1 VANNKLIS
9 LTDLSSLDSL
19 QHVDIQDNYF
29 DFRELENSGID
40 WSAIPSYS
48 KYAPQKAFL
57 PLVTDT
63 TNNEVTLSVIDN
75 HSNNYYKWIKNGE
88 LLNAGPDSTLTYN
101 ESDENSYYCKIS
113 NSNFPDLILQTKAVG
128 KNIKNGVIKS
138 DYNALTEIY
147 NQTEGQNWKN
157 NDNWLSDTIANKWH
171 GVSIKGERVSE
182 LRLSSNNLTGELPK
196 EIFDLDK
203 LTYLNLYNN
212 NLTGKIPSEIGNLS
226 NLNMFACSKNSLS
239 GEIPKEISNLSNLSY
254 LYLNR
259 NQFNKL
265 PDMSSMESLYGLF
278 IENNCFDFNDLEEAN
293 IHWSSFTNESLYAY
307 APQDTI
313 TLKGI
318 STGSQYTFTANTQG
332 TKNQYEWSKNE
343 NAFDS
348 TSTNT
353 ITVNADETSNY
364 NCKITNEDF
373 HELTLHTQNITFPE
387 DGYGITFTVKDEKGN
402 ALKDAKINIGA
413 VELTTNENGQATF
426 NATKGSFNYT
436 VSLEDYADQT
446 GNLVVTEG
454 AVSEEIAMA
463 ALEYMITFRVS
474 DKNENAIESAAI
486 SIGNKT
492 LETNENGVATI
503 DTVNGT
509 YDYTVSANGFQ
520 DHENSVEVN
529 GEKVTKTITL
539 SETATNINAN
549 RNNGLKIYPNPASE
563 NIYIESHAKVTSM
576 KLMTLQGQI
585 IIHKKPASNITNM
598 KVAQLQSGYYLLQVK
613 FNNNK
618 KEVRQVIVR

>member
-1 VANNKLIS
+1 MANNKLIS

-88 LLNAGPDSTLTYN
+88 LLNAGPDSTLTYD

-318 STGSQYTFTANTQG
+318 STGSQY
-332 TKNQYEWSKNE
+332 
-343 NAFDS
+343 
-348 TSTNT
+348 
-353 ITVNADETSNY
+353 
-364 NCKITNEDF
+364 
-373 HELTLHTQNITFPE
+373 
-387 DGYGITFTVKDEKGN
+387 TFTVKDEKGN